1 MALVIVAA
9 IVPVFV
15 NDRYY
20 LHILITSAMFS
31 VPALGVR
38 LVVRTGQWTFA
49 QAGFMT
55 LGAYSSGLLALKL
68 GWPTWLT
75 IPIAGLMSAA
85 LALIVGYPTLR
96 IKGVYFAIVT
106 MAMGLALRQVIIMTK
121 DTTGGVI
128 GIFDVPG
135 LSSIGGLDISSM
147 VPFYYFALFLL
158 ALTLLIMYRLEHS
171 RVGSTFK
178 AINQGDTLAEAIGIN
193 IMGYKVMAFVIAS
206 TLAGLA
212 GALSAHY
219 FLVLYMDFYGL
230 WQSIFFVI
238 YAIVGGV
245 SVVIGPVIGSYGLI
259 SARELLTDFGEYQ
272 AVGFGVVLLVV
283 IMFLPGGI
291 VSLPQVVRGWV
302 DRFRGAAETTPGSYE
317 ADGPP
322 KAAKATEE

>member
-1 MALVIVAA
+1 MAIVVVAVL
-9 IVPVFV
+9 VPVFV
-15 NDRYY
+15 SDRYY
-20 LHILITSAMFS
+20 LHILILSALFS

-68 GWPTWLT
+68 DWPTWLT
-75 IPIAGLMSAA
+75 IPIAGLLSAA

-121 DTTGGVI
+121 DISGGII
-128 GIFDVPG
+128 GLFDVPG
-135 LSSIGGLDISSM
+135 LSPLGGLELPSSSGS

-158 ALTLLIMYRLEHS
+158 AITLLIMYRLEHS

-178 AINQGDTLAEAIGIN
+178 AINQGDVLAEAVGVN

-206 TLAGLA
+206 SLAGVA
-212 GALSAHY
+212 GALSVHY
-219 FLVLYMDFYGL
+219 YLVLHMNFFGL
-230 WQSIFFVI
+230 WHSIFFVI
-238 YAIVGGV
+238 YAVVGGV
-245 SVVIGPVIGSYGLI
+245 GVVIGPVIGSYGLI

-283 IMFLPGGI
+283 IMFLPGGV
-291 VSLPQVVRGWV
+291 VSLPEVVVGWV
-302 DRFRGAAETTPGSYE
+302 DRFRGAAKTVAAPSEG
-317 ADGPP
+317 DGD
-322 KAAKATEE
+322 